1 MLSLIRH
8 EGRITIKLTG
18 RLEGPSAVDLRLT
31 VCPPSA
37 LDVDMSGITSIDH
50 DGERALVWL
59 RDRGATLHGAER
71 LAGRLFGDLRI
82 EQSTLT

>member
-1 MLSLIRH
+1 MLTLIRH

-18 RLEGPSAVDLRLT
+18 RLEGPSAEDVRLT

-37 LDVDMSGITSIDH
+37 LDIDVSDVTSLDR

-59 RDRGATLHGAER
+59 RERGATLHGAER
-71 LAGRLFGDLRI
+71 FADQLCRDFL
-82 EQSTLT
+82 